1 MRDITKPIKYDVKHN
16 GTISLGD
23 RGKKAGFKITGAVDR
38 FEYGLNMTES
48 LKRWTG
54 HKSRDPNNL

>member
-1 MRDITKPIKYDVKHN
+1 MRDVIKPIKYDVKHN

-38 FEYGLNMTES
+38 FEYGLKYDRIIEAV
-48 LKRWTG
+48 
-54 HKSRDPNNL
+54 D